1 MGLMT
6 KFGLGGSRGGSTQ
19 ARFMKVLDKHDL
31 NGVGGADT
39 DTTMTSK
46 ANWYRM
52 GKGFV
57 VPAQQ
62 TVHFGYGS
70 ADLPDNQGYLYILIQ
85 IDDEGPV
92 AMAGKVRLVQA
103 NAQETVKYV
112 VAEYNLASTHG
123 SVTNKAM
130 QIALPEQNQYPL
142 VGEDSLLWIEVK
154 SDDDTVVLD
163 MSASEI
169 YVPVTIYQ

>member
-1 MGLMT
+1 MGLLT
-6 KFGLGGSRGGSTQ
+6 KFGLGGRRAGSTQ
-19 ARFMKVLDKHDL
+19 NKFMKVLDKHDL
-31 NGVGGADT
+31 NGVAGADT

-62 TVHFGYGS
+62 MYHFGYGG
-70 ADLPDNQGYLYILIQ
+70 ADQPDNQGYLYVMIK
-85 IDDEGPV
+85 DDAP
-92 AMAGKVRLVQA
+92 ADMAGKVRLVQS
-103 NAQETVKYV
+103 NAQETVKFV
-112 VAEYNLASTHG
+112 IAEYNLASTHG

-130 QIALPEQNQYPL
+130 QLALPEQTQFPL
-142 VGEDSLLWIEVK
+142 VGEDSLLWMEVK
-154 SDDDTVVLD
+154 SDDDTMVLD
-163 MSASEI
+163 VSISEI

>member
-1 MGLMT
+1 MGLLT
-6 KFGLGGSRGGSTQ
+6 KFGLGGSARGSTQ
-19 ARFMKVLDKHDL
+19 NRFMKVLDKHDL
-31 NGVGGADT
+31 NGVAGADT

-62 TVHFGYGS
+62 TLHFGYGT
-70 ADLPDNQGYLYILIQ
+70 AEQPDNQGYLYILIK
-85 IDDEGPV
+85 DDAP
-92 AMAGKVRLVQA
+92 ANMAGKVRLVQS

-112 VAEYNLASTHG
+112 VSEYNLASTHG

-130 QIALPEQNQYPL
+130 QIAFPEQEQFPM
-142 VGEDSLLWIEVK
+142 VGEDSLLWVEVK
-154 SDDDTVVLD
+154 SDDDTMVLD
-163 MSASEI
+163 VSISEI